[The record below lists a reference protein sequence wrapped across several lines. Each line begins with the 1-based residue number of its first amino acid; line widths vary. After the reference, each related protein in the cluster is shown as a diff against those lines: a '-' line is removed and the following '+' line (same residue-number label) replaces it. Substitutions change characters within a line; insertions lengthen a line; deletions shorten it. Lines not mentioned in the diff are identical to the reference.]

1 MPYCMQQ
8 KISRFLTK
16 GYRPQPTTGKRL
28 AHRTPP
34 RRSVKAFTAD
44 AAARYA
50 AANGPDVAAVKKEK
64 LLVVQGRPAAAEEI

>member
-8 KISRFLTK
+8 KISSEGLPSATY
-16 GYRPQPTTGKRL
+16 YRKAAR
-28 AHRTPP
+28 PP
-34 RRSVKAFTAD
+34 NPPKTERQAFTAD
-44 AAARYA
+44 ATARYA